1 MSFDAASF
9 LENLTQRT
17 GVYQMFD
24 EKGELIYVGKAKNLK
39 QRVSSYFRARGLNNK
54 TLALVARI
62 ARIEVIIT
70 QSETEALILEQTLIK
85 KHRPQYNIL
94 LKDDK
99 SYPYI
104 YISKHKY
111 PLIAYRRG
119 QKVKSG
125 QYFGPYPNAYAVK
138 ESLSYLQ
145 RIFKLRN
152 CEDSYFSNRSRPCL
166 QYQIKRCS
174 APCVKLIS
182 AENYQHDINN
192 AILFLQGKSS
202 VLIKELELQMEEAA
216 ELLLFERAG
225 EIRDQLLHL
234 RTLQEKQYVSTEKGS
249 VDCWASYNSKG
260 SICIQRLSFREGT
273 LINSK
278 SYFPDNKLDEE
289 EGAVLKEM
297 LAQYYLSGNPGNG
310 FPDQVLVEL
319 DQDSGE
325 ILLSAINEV
334 SLKPCYWLQQPR
346 ADKRKWLSMT
356 HENAMNAATSKSLEK
371 SAYLERFQAV
381 QTLLGLNEPPN
392 RIECFDI
399 SHSKGEATVASCV
412 VADQKGARKDL
423 YRRFN
428 IKDVTPGDDYAA
440 IRQAVFRHF
449 SRLKE
454 QQNYPDVLLIDGAQG
469 QVNQAHSALME
480 LAIPDVMIV
489 GISKGETR
497 KAGWE
502 FLWPQGE
509 TTPILPSQHDRGF
522 LQLQEVRD
530 EAHRFAITG
539 HRKQRAKARTASGLE
554 AIPGIGAKRRRE
566 LLRHFGSMSTLKGAS
581 IDEISKVAGISTGL
595 ATNIH
600 AALNNELKD

>member
-1 MSFDAASF
+1 M
-9 LENLTQRT
+9 
-17 GVYQMFD
+17 
-24 EKGELIYVGKAKNLK
+24 
-39 QRVSSYFRARGLNNK
+39 
-54 TLALVARI
+54 
-62 ARIEVIIT
+62 
-70 QSETEALILEQTLIK
+70 
-85 KHRPQYNIL
+85 
-94 LKDDK
+94 
-99 SYPYI
+99 
-104 YISKHKY
+104 
-111 PLIAYRRG
+111 
-119 QKVKSG
+119 
-125 QYFGPYPNAYAVK
+125 
-138 ESLSYLQ
+138 
-145 RIFKLRN
+145 
-152 CEDSYFSNRSRPCL
+152 
-166 QYQIKRCS
+166 
-174 APCVKLIS
+174 
-182 AENYQHDINN
+182 
-192 AILFLQGKSS
+192 
-202 VLIKELELQMEEAA
+202 EAA
-216 ELLLFERAG
+216 AEQLLFERAG
-225 EIRDQLLHL
+225 EIRDQLLYL

-249 VDCWASYNSKG
+249 VDCWASHNSKG

-289 EGAVLKEM
+289 ESIVLKDM
-297 LAQYYLSGNPGNG
+297 LAQYYLSGNPSNG

-319 DQDSGE
+319 EQEAGE
-325 ILLSAINEV
+325 ILLAAINEV
-334 SLKPCYWLQQPR
+334 SKKVCYWLQQPKT
-346 ADKRKWLSMT
+346 DKRKWLSMT
-356 HENAMNAATSKSLEK
+356 QENAVNAATSKSLEK
-371 SAYLERFQAV
+371 NAYFERFQAV
-381 QTLLGLNEPPN
+381 QAIFNLAKPPN

-428 IKDVTPGDDYAA
+428 IKDITPGDDYAA

-454 QQNYPDVLLIDGAQG
+454 KQDYPDVLLIDGAQG
-469 QVNQAHSALME
+469 QVNQAHSALIE
-480 LAIPDVMIV
+480 LAIPDVLIV

-509 TTPILPSQHDRGF
+509 STPILPSQHDRGF

-539 HRKQRAKARTASGLE
+539 HRKQRAKARTISGLE

-581 IDEISKVAGISTGL
+581 IDEITKVSGISIGL
-595 ATNIH
+595 AADIH

>member
-62 ARIEVIIT
+62 FHIEVIIT

-85 KHRPQYNIL
+85 KHHPQYNIL

-174 APCVKLIS
+174 APCVKHIG
-182 AENYQHDINN
+182 AEDYQHDIDN

-202 VLIKELELQMEEAA
+202 VLIKELEQQMEEAA
-216 ELLLFERAG
+216 KQLLFERAG

-249 VDCWASYNSKG
+249 VDCWASHNSKG

-289 EGAVLKEM
+289 EDAVLKEM

-319 DQDSGE
+319 DQESGE
-325 ILLSAINEV
+325 ILLAAINEV

-346 ADKRKWLSMT
+346 ADKRKWLKMT
-356 HENAMNAATSKSLEK
+356 QENAINAATSKSLEK
-371 SAYLERFQAV
+371 NAYFERFQAV
-381 QTLLGLNEPPN
+381 QALLELDKPPN

-428 IKDVTPGDDYAA
+428 IKDVTAGDDYAA

-454 QQNYPDVLLIDGAQG
+454 QQDYPDVLLIDGAQG
-469 QVNQAHSALME
+469 QVNQAHSALTE
-480 LAIPDVMIV
+480 LAVSDVLII

-509 TTPILPSQHDRGF
+509 SVPILPNQHDRGF

-539 HRKQRAKARTASGLE
+539 HRKQRAKARTVSGLE

-581 IDEISKVAGISTGL
+581 IDEITKVAGISIGL
-595 ATNIH
+595 ASDIH

>member
-62 ARIEVIIT
+62 FRIEVIIT

-174 APCVKLIS
+174 APCVKHIG
-182 AENYQHDINN
+182 AEDYQHDIDN

-202 VLIKELELQMEEAA
+202 VLIKELEQQMEEAA
-216 ELLLFERAG
+216 KQLLFERAG

-249 VDCWASYNSKG
+249 VDCWASHNSKG

-289 EGAVLKEM
+289 EDAVLKEM

-319 DQDSGE
+319 DQESGE
-325 ILLSAINEV
+325 ILLAAINEV

-346 ADKRKWLSMT
+346 ADKRKWLKMT
-356 HENAMNAATSKSLEK
+356 QENAINAATSKSLEK
-371 SAYLERFQAV
+371 NAYFERFQAV
-381 QTLLGLNEPPN
+381 QG
-392 RIECFDI
+392 F
-399 SHSKGEATVASCV
+399 
-412 VADQKGARKDL
+412 
-423 YRRFN
+423 
-428 IKDVTPGDDYAA
+428 
-440 IRQAVFRHF
+440 IR
-449 SRLKE
+449 
-454 QQNYPDVLLIDGAQG
+454 N
-469 QVNQAHSALME
+469 
-480 LAIPDVMIV
+480 
-489 GISKGETR
+489 
-497 KAGWE
+497 
-502 FLWPQGE
+502 
-509 TTPILPSQHDRGF
+509 
-522 LQLQEVRD
+522 
-530 EAHRFAITG
+530 
-539 HRKQRAKARTASGLE
+539 
-554 AIPGIGAKRRRE
+554 
-566 LLRHFGSMSTLKGAS
+566 
-581 IDEISKVAGISTGL
+581 
-595 ATNIH
+595 
-600 AALNNELKD
+600 

>member
-1 MSFDAASF
+1 MPFDASSF
-9 LENLTQRT
+9 LLNLTQRA
-17 GVYQMFD
+17 GVYQMYD
-24 EKGELIYVGKAKNLK
+24 ELGELIYVGKAKNLK
-39 QRVSSYFRARGLNNK
+39 QRVSSYFRARGLNDK

-62 ARIEVIIT
+62 TKIEIVVT

-104 YISKHKY
+104 YISKHKF
-111 PLIAYRRG
+111 PLLAYKRG

-125 QYFGPYPNAYAVK
+125 QYFGPFPNAYAVK

-174 APCVKLIS
+174 APCVGHIS
-182 AENYQHDINN
+182 ASDYQRDIES
-192 AILFLQGKSS
+192 AILFLNGKSTD
-202 VLIKELELQMEEAA
+202 LINDLEQQMAEAA
-216 ELLLFERAG
+216 EQLLFERAG

-249 VDCWASYNSKG
+249 VDCWASHNSKG
-260 SICIQRLSFREGT
+260 SICTQRLSFREGV

-278 SYFPDNKLDEE
+278 SYFPDNKLDLSE
-289 EGAVLKEM
+289 AVVLKDM
-297 LAQYYLSGNPGNG
+297 LAQYYLSSEPANG
-310 FPDQVLVEL
+310 FPDQVLANLEQA
-319 DQDSGE
+319 DGE
-325 ILLSAINEV
+325 IILAAIDEV
-334 SLKPCYWLQQPR
+334 SKKACYWLQHPKT
-346 ADKRKWLSMT
+346 DKRKWLEMAQD
-356 HENAMNAATSKSLEK
+356 NATNAATSKALEK
-371 SAYLERFQAV
+371 NAYLERFQAV
-381 QTLLGLNEPPN
+381 QALFNLNAPPN

-412 VADQKGARKDL
+412 VADQKGIRKDL

-428 IKDVTPGDDYAA
+428 IKDITPGDDYAA
-440 IRQAVFRHF
+440 IHQSVFRHF

-454 QQNYPDVLLIDGAQG
+454 QQDYPDVLLIDGAQG
-469 QVNQAHSALME
+469 QVNQAHKALIE
-480 LAIPDVMIV
+480 LSISDVFVV

-509 TTPILPSQHDRGF
+509 STPILSGQHDRGF

-539 HRKQRAKARTASGLE
+539 HRKQRAKARTTSGLE
-554 AIPGIGAKRRRE
+554 SIPGIGAKRRRE
-566 LLRHFGSMSTLKGAS
+566 LLRYFGSMSTLKGAS
-581 IDEISKVAGISTGL
+581 VDEIGKVTGISL
-595 ATNIH
+595 ALASNIH
-600 AALNNELKD
+600 AVMNNELKE

>member
-1 MSFDAASF
+1 MTFDAKSF
-9 LENLTQRT
+9 LSSLTQRA
-17 GVYQMFD
+17 GVYQMYD
-24 EKGELIYVGKAKNLK
+24 EKDELIYVGKAKNLK
-39 QRVSSYFRARGLNNK
+39 QRVSSYFRSRGLNDK

-62 ARIEVIIT
+62 FRIEVIIT

-85 KHRPQYNIL
+85 NHHPQYNIL

-104 YISKHKY
+104 FISSHKF

-119 QKVKSG
+119 QKVKGG

-174 APCVKLIS
+174 APCVDYIDT
-182 AENYQHDINN
+182 EDYQGDIAS

-202 VLIKELELQMEEAA
+202 DLIKELEQQMEAAA
-216 ELLLFERAG
+216 EQLLFERAG
-225 EIRDQLLHL
+225 ELRDQLLHL

-249 VDCWASYNSKG
+249 VDCWASCNSKG
-260 SICIQRLSFREGT
+260 SICIQRLSFREGV
-273 LINSK
+273 LISSK
-278 SYFPDNKLDEE
+278 SYFPNNKLDQAED
-289 EGAVLKEM
+289 AVLKDM
-297 LAQYYLSGNPGNG
+297 LAQYYLCASPVNG
-310 FPDQVLVEL
+310 FPGQILVDLNEL
-319 DQDSGE
+319 DGDI
-325 ILLSAINEV
+325 ILAAINEH
-334 SLKPCYWLQQPR
+334 SRQACSWLRRPI
-346 ADKRKWLSMT
+346 ADKKKWLRMAQ
-356 HENAMNAATSKSLEK
+356 ENARNAATSKSLEK
-371 SAYLERFQAV
+371 DVYLVRFQAV
-381 QTLLGLNEPPN
+381 QSLLNLPEVPN

-399 SHSKGEATVASCV
+399 SHSQGEATVASCV

-428 IKDVTPGDDYAA
+428 IKGITPGDDYAA

-454 QQNYPDVLLIDGAQG
+454 QGPLPDVLLIDGAQG
-469 QVNQAHSALME
+469 QVNQAYKALLE
-480 LAIPDVMIV
+480 LAISDVYIL
-489 GISKGETR
+489 GISKGEAR

-502 FLWPQGE
+502 FLWPQRE
-509 TTPILPSQHDRGF
+509 STPILPSPHDRGF
-522 LQLQEVRD
+522 LQLQEIRD
-530 EAHRFAITG
+530 EAHRFALTG

-554 AIPGIGAKRRRE
+554 TIPGIGAKRRRE
-566 LLRHFGSMSTLKGAS
+566 LLRYFGSMSTLKGAS
-581 IDEISKVAGISTGL
+581 IEEITKVPGISTRI
-595 ATNIH
+595 ASDIY
-600 AALNNELKD
+600 AALNQELKA

>member
-1 MSFDAASF
+1 MPFDASSF
-9 LENLTQRT
+9 LTNLTHRA

-24 EKGELIYVGKAKNLK
+24 EAGELIYVGKAKNLK
-39 QRVSSYFRARGLNNK
+39 QRVSSYFRARGLNDK

-62 ARIEVIIT
+62 SKIEIIVT

-104 YISKHKY
+104 YISKHKF
-111 PLIAYRRG
+111 PLLDYKRG

-125 QYFGPYPNAYAVK
+125 QYFGPFPNAYAVK

-174 APCVKLIS
+174 APCVDHIS
-182 AENYQHDINN
+182 ASDYQRDIDS
-192 AILFLQGKSS
+192 AILFLNGKSTD
-202 VLIKELELQMEEAA
+202 LITELEQQMSDSAGQ
-216 ELLLFERAG
+216 LLFERAG
-225 EIRDQLLHL
+225 EFRDQLLHL

-249 VDCWASYNSKG
+249 VDCWGSHNSKG
-260 SICIQRLSFREGT
+260 SICIQRLSFREGI

-278 SYFPDNKLDEE
+278 SYFPDNKLDQSE
-289 EGAVLKEM
+289 ATVLKDM
-297 LAQYYLSGNPGNG
+297 LAQYYLSSEPANG
-310 FPDQVLVEL
+310 FPDQILAGLE
-319 DQDSGE
+319 QEEGE
-325 ILLSAINEV
+325 IILAAINEV
-334 SLKPCYWLQQPR
+334 SKKACYWLKNPKT
-346 ADKRKWLSMT
+346 DKRKWLAMAQD
-356 HENAMNAATSKSLEK
+356 NAMNAATSKALEK
-371 SAYLERFQAV
+371 NAYLERFQAV
-381 QTLLGLNEPPN
+381 QALFDLKSPPN

-412 VADQKGARKDL
+412 VADQKGIRKDL

-428 IKDVTPGDDYAA
+428 IKDITPGDDYAA
-440 IRQAVFRHF
+440 IHQSVFRHF

-469 QVNQAHSALME
+469 QVNQAHKALIE
-480 LAIPDVMIV
+480 LSISDVFIV

-509 TTPILPSQHDRGF
+509 STPILPSQHDRGF

-539 HRKQRAKARTASGLE
+539 HRKQRAKARTTSGLE
-554 AIPGIGAKRRRE
+554 SIPGIGAKRRRE
-566 LLRHFGSMSTLKGAS
+566 LLRYFGSMSTLKGAS
-581 IDEISKVAGISTGL
+581 VDEIGKVAGISL
-595 ATNIH
+595 ALASNIH
-600 AALNNELKD
+600 AAMNNELKE

>member
-62 ARIEVIIT
+62 FRIEVIIT

-174 APCVKLIS
+174 APCVKHIG
-182 AENYQHDINN
+182 AEDYQHDIDN

-202 VLIKELELQMEEAA
+202 VLIKELEQQMEEAA
-216 ELLLFERAG
+216 KQLLFERAG

-249 VDCWASYNSKG
+249 VDCWASHNSKG

-289 EGAVLKEM
+289 EDTVLKEM

-319 DQDSGE
+319 DQESGE
-325 ILLSAINEV
+325 ILLAAINEV

-346 ADKRKWLSMT
+346 ADKRKWLKMT
-356 HENAMNAATSKSLEK
+356 QENAINAATSKSLEK
-371 SAYLERFQAV
+371 NAYFERFQAV
-381 QTLLGLNEPPN
+381 KALLGLDKPPN

-428 IKDVTPGDDYAA
+428 IKDVTAGDDYAA

-454 QQNYPDVLLIDGAQG
+454 QQDYPDVLLIDGAQG
-469 QVNQAHSALME
+469 QVNQAHSALTE
-480 LAIPDVMIV
+480 LAVSDVLII

-509 TTPILPSQHDRGF
+509 SVPILPNQHDRGF

-539 HRKQRAKARTASGLE
+539 HRKQRAKARTVSGLE

-581 IDEISKVAGISTGL
+581 IDEITKVAGISIGL
-595 ATNIH
+595 ASDIH

>member
-1 MSFDAASF
+1 MPFDAPSF
-9 LENLTQRT
+9 LENLTLRA
-17 GVYQMFD
+17 GVYQMLD

-39 QRVSSYFRARGLNNK
+39 QRVSSYFRARGLNDK

-62 ARIEVIIT
+62 FRIEIIIT

-104 YISKHKY
+104 YISKHKF

-138 ESLSYLQ
+138 ESLNYLQ

-174 APCVKLIS
+174 APCVNHIS
-182 AENYQHDINN
+182 AEDYQYDIDN

-202 VLIKELELQMEEAA
+202 ALIVELERQMEVAA
-216 ELLLFERAG
+216 EQLLFERAA

-260 SICIQRLSFREGT
+260 TICIQRLSFREGV

-278 SYFPDNKLDEE
+278 SYFPDNKLDDE
-289 EGAVLKEM
+289 EGIVLKDM
-297 LAQYYLSGNPGNG
+297 LAQYYLSGNPSNG
-310 FPDQVLVEL
+310 FPDQVLVGLEQE
-319 DQDSGE
+319 DGE
-325 ILLSAINEV
+325 ILLAAINEV
-334 SLKPCYWLQQPR
+334 SKKVCYWLQQPKT
-346 ADKRKWLSMT
+346 DKRKWLGMT
-356 HENAMNAATSKSLEK
+356 QDNAVNAATSKSLEK
-371 SAYLERFQAV
+371 NAYFERFQAV
-381 QTLLGLNEPPN
+381 QALFDMSKPPN

-440 IRQAVFRHF
+440 INQAVFRHF

-454 QQNYPDVLLIDGAQG
+454 QQDYPDLLLIDGAQG
-469 QVNQAHSALME
+469 QVNQAHNALVE
-480 LAIPDVMIV
+480 LAIPNVLIV

-509 TTPILPSQHDRGF
+509 SSPILPNQHDRGF

-539 HRKQRAKARTASGLE
+539 HRKQRAKIRTTSGLE

-581 IDEISKVAGISTGL
+581 TDEIAKVSGISIGL
-595 ATNIH
+595 ASDIH
-600 AALNNELKD
+600 AALNNELKE